1 MLRKVPGFDSL
12 PASGPELYAGRPSWQ
27 ATSQRQAT
35 AYTRGMNVNQTLAR
49 NLQAVRARIA
59 AACARANRDPAGV
72 TLIGVTKSVDAATTE
87 ALIALGVRDIGENRQ
102 QDAAEKFARMT
113 APKGV
118 TRHFLGPLQRNKVK
132 RVLELFDVI
141 HSVDSLKLAREIEQR
156 AIELGRMEVPVFLEV
171 NIAAEPQ
178 KHGFAPDDLH
188 AALQQC
194 VVQFS
199 RVKVIGLMCM
209 APHLEDPQ
217 AARPHFRRLR
227 ELARVP
233 ISCGVG
239 HELPALSM
247 GMSGDFEAAIEEG
260 ATHVRVGT
268 ALFAGLPPR

>member
-1 MLRKVPGFDSL
+1 MQTHDILAL
-12 PASGPELYAGRPSWQ
+12 NLASVHR
-27 ATSQRQAT
+27 
-35 AYTRGMNVNQTLAR
+35 
-49 NLQAVRARIA
+49 RIA
-59 AACARANRDPAGV
+59 AACARAGRDPAGV
-72 TLIGVTKSVDAATTE
+72 TLIGVTKSVNAAITG
-87 ALIALGVRDIGENRQ
+87 ALIAQRLADIGENRQ
-102 QDAAEKFARMT
+102 QDAAVKFTQM
-113 APKGV
+113 PELKGV
-118 TRHFLGPLQRNKVK
+118 TRHFIGPLQRNKVK

-141 HSVDSLKLAREIEQR
+141 HSVDSLKLAEEIEKR
-156 AIELGRMEVPVFLEV
+156 AIELGRQEVPVFLEV

-199 RVKVIGLMCM
+199 RVKVLGLMCM
-209 APHLEDPQ
+209 APHLDNPE
-217 AARPHFRRLR
+217 AARPHFRHLR

-247 GMSGDFEAAIEEG
+247 GMSGDFEVAIEEG

-268 ALFAGLPPR
+268 ALFEGLPPR